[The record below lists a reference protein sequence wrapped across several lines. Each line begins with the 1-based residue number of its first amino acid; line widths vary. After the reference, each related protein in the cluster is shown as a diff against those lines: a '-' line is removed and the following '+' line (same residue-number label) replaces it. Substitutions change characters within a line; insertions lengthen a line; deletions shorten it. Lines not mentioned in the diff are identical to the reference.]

1 MGYNWAKRKMKKT
14 AIVIITLILSL
25 FFYPLVLVGQAPMN
39 KYNRALNTIVV
50 LDAFGS
56 LNVPLYLPERVN
68 SSRIYSWYPTASSFG
83 VRAKSSETPICSIEC
98 TYSNGKLNNVKQD
111 SYTYTIEWNNDR
123 IYRVLKYNSNGSL
136 VKESRASGLVMN
148 DEPVRFEHKLRTGG
162 IDMPNS
168 RMCLFK
174 FVHEGGQAF
183 TYMYWGQYYWISFVS
198 HYDSSLEIEM
208 RDFTIYKERR
218 GTITKTPVYHDKVYA
233 TLISKSDGRCYYDS
247 SKTYFNSS
255 EYIEEIDIKY

>member
-1 MGYNWAKRKMKKT
+1 MKKT
-14 AIVIITLILSL
+14 PIVITTIVLTL
-25 FFYPLVLVGQAPMN
+25 FFYPIVLEGQAPVN
-39 KYNRALNTIVV
+39 NYTRALNTIVV
-50 LDAFGS
+50 LEAFGS
-56 LNVPLYLPERVN
+56 LNVPLYLPNRVN
-68 SSRIYSWYPTASSFG
+68 SSRIYSWYPTTTSFG
-83 VRAKSSETPICSIEC
+83 VRAKSSENPTYTIEC
-98 TYSNGKLNNVKQD
+98 TYSKGKLNNVKQN

-123 IYRVLKYNSNGSL
+123 VYRVLKYNSGGSL
-136 VKESRASGLVMN
+136 VKETRTSGMVMS

-198 HYDSSLEIEM
+198 PYDSSLEIEM
-208 RDFTIYKERR
+208 RDFSIYKERR
-218 GTITKTPVYHDKVYA
+218 GTITKTPVYHDSVYA

-247 SKTYFNSS
+247 SQPYFNNN
-255 EYIEEIDIKY
+255 EYIEEVEIKY